1 MHTSIITPDSHTGT
15 ARKVFTDVDEK
26 SEDKALSPAW
36 EQLHFLQLTARPFE
50 NQIAVANIDTPGIR
64 FGFES
69 YEGDF
74 RFRGTLKPD
83 ALYLAFADGDSLRMM
98 GRAHQQPV
106 LSILG
111 PGSELDMVQHSR
123 HTRFFLTLRRPAW
136 AGLLA
141 GVDADRIARR
151 WLTPGF
157 HQPRGSETDSRRLH
171 QLLAELAGLVATD
184 PALLS
189 DPDVLR
195 LVIDDLIMATRAG
208 LGSAEH
214 DATLRSG
221 GTAPRRRALALTAEG
236 LIQSQPDQVLS
247 LASLCDTLHT
257 SQRTLQL
264 AFQEQFGIGF
274 QAFLRIMRLH
284 QVHSSILRSGD
295 RLNTTEIA
303 THHGFWHLGRFAKY
317 YRQLFGCTPS
327 ETRRRAWGLRSDVQI
342 QMVNTPSVA
351 EHNRLVA

>member
-1 MHTSIITPDSHTGT
+1 MNTPVITPDSDAGF
-15 ARKVFTDVDEK
+15 ACKVFTEADEK
-26 SEDKALSPAW
+26 NADMTMAPAW
-36 EQLHFLQLTARPFE
+36 EQLHFLQLTAKPFE
-50 NQIAVANIDTPGIR
+50 NQIAVANIATPGIR

-74 RFRGTLKPD
+74 RFRGTLKSD
-83 ALYLAFADGDSLRMM
+83 ALYLAFGGGASLKMM
-98 GRAHQQPV
+98 GRTYQQSV

-111 PGSELDMVQHSR
+111 PGSELDAVQHSC

-136 AGLLA
+136 VSLLT
-141 GVDADRIARR
+141 GVDAERIARL

-157 HQPRGSETDSRRLH
+157 HQPCGSEVDSRRLH
-171 QLLAELAGLVATD
+171 QLLADLSGLTATN

-195 LVIDDLIMATRAG
+195 LVTDDLIIAARAV

-214 DATLRSG
+214 DSTLRSV
-221 GTAPRRRALALTAEG
+221 GTAPKRRALALAAER

-274 QAFLRIMRLH
+274 QAFLRIVRLN
-284 QVHSSILRSGD
+284 QVHSSILRSGGQ
-295 RLNTTEIA
+295 LTITEIA
-303 THHGFWHLGRFAKY
+303 THHGFWHLGRFAQY
-317 YRQLFGCTPS
+317 YQRLFGCTPS
-327 ETRRRAWGLRSDVQI
+327 ETRRRAWGLHSDGQI
-342 QMVNTPSVA
+342 QMVNTPGVA
-351 EHNRLVA
+351 EHNRLFS